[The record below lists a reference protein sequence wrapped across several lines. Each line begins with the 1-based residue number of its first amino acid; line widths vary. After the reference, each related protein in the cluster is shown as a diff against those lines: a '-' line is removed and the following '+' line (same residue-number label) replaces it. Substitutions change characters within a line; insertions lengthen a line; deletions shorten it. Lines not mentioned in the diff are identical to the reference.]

1 MQGKRGGADAGNKT
15 IVMGML
21 ERRGTVRTKVI
32 SDRKKKTMEPIIGE
46 HIAEG
51 SQLMTDEFQTG
62 WWTPE
67 EFEHQAVNHL
77 ESYVQG
83 NCHTNGMENFWALL
97 KRGIHGTYVSVE
109 PYHLFR
115 YVDEQA
121 FRYNNRG
128 PMTDSD
134 RFRLVMR
141 MIVGKRL
148 TYKELTGKEGETAE
162 AF

>member
-1 MQGKRGGADAGNKT
+1 MCIRDRQDGHHGGKIGGEGCEIEIDETFIGGKARNMHKADKVRKMQGKCGGADAGNKT

-32 SDRKKKTMEPIIGE
+32 SDRKKKTMAPIIRE
-46 HIAEG
+46 HVEPK
-51 SQLMTDEFQTG
+51 SQLMTDDFQTG

-97 KRGIHGTYVSVE
+97 KRGIHGT
-109 PYHLFR
+109 FR
-115 YVDEQA
+115 S
-121 FRYNNRG
+121 NLITCSG
-128 PMTDSD
+128 T
-134 RFRLVMR
+134 
-141 MIVGKRL
+141 
-148 TYKELTGKEGETAE
+148 
-162 AF
+162 